1 MTDCCNDKACEIEG
15 LDILIGSAPAVL
27 FLRSALV
34 VLRGAVMEFSRCQYL
49 AP

>member
-15 LDILIGSAPAVL
+15 PDILIGSALAVP

-34 VLRGAVMEFSRCQYL
+34 VLRGAVMEFRAVST
-49 AP
+49 